1 MDKKIYKKTEEQ
13 LERELD
19 DIARKQNISMDDL
32 VLMDKILDNLKDIS
46 IICAM
51 GEESEYSERMMYDA
65 DASYARKRDSMGRYA
80 SRGSYDNGSYRGS
93 YGDSYRS
100 SYENGYS
107 GHEDLDRMLREAKSD
122 REKDLI
128 KQLKEIKE
136 R

>member
-1 MDKKIYKKTEEQ
+1 MSRVYEEAKKAM
-13 LERELD
+13 ERE
-19 DIARKQNISMDDL
+19 IEEITKKGNNISMDD
-32 VLMDKILDNLKDIS
+32 VMLMAKLLDNLKDIS

-51 GEESEYSERMMYDA
+51 EQEGYSEDMVYDA
-65 DASYARKRDSMGRYA
+65 DASYAGRRRDSMGRYA
-80 SRGSYDNGSYRGS
+80 SRVPYDNGSYRGS